1 MGRENL
7 AKLLYAQLLLIVLV
21 ILFLPLTASAYFGS
35 ESSVYIIAKNMPSY
49 QVCYLDIL
57 EYNSLW
63 NESGRISELEDYFSI
78 FPHFSDEH
86 DRSAINILKNYN
98 KDGWTPLSANPFGM
112 GLNDIECDVK
122 DGKCVKKFTFDRKID
137 KFKIIVVTSDGM
149 TAVSNVIERK
159 AFDSIVFFDY
169 MSEEATELSIGLAF
183 LILFVC
189 TCLKALIVEGL
200 VLLLFR
206 FDMERD
212 GVPFLAIN
220 IFTQAFLSLLLA
232 AVLYSRGRVEAVL
245 AYLLL
250 ELIILIAE
258 VYLYANFLEQHSKLR
273 RILFAL
279 TANILS
285 IAAGI
290 GLIIYHGEL
299 CRMFLQL

>member
-1 MGRENL
+1 
-7 AKLLYAQLLLIVLV
+7 
-21 ILFLPLTASAYFGS
+21 
-35 ESSVYIIAKNMPSY
+35 
-49 QVCYLDIL
+49 
-57 EYNSLW
+57 
-63 NESGRISELEDYFSI
+63 
-78 FPHFSDEH
+78 
-86 DRSAINILKNYN
+86 
-98 KDGWTPLSANPFGM
+98 
-112 GLNDIECDVK
+112 
-122 DGKCVKKFTFDRKID
+122 
-137 KFKIIVVTSDGM
+137 
-149 TAVSNVIERK
+149 
-159 AFDSIVFFDY
+159 

-258 VYLYANFLEQHSKLR
+258 VYLYANFLEQHS
-273 RILFAL
+273 
-279 TANILS
+279 N
-285 IAAGI
+285 
-290 GLIIYHGEL
+290 
-299 CRMFLQL
+299 

>member
-1 MGRENL
+1 
-7 AKLLYAQLLLIVLV
+7 
-21 ILFLPLTASAYFGS
+21 
-35 ESSVYIIAKNMPSY
+35 MPSY

-258 VYLYANFLEQHSKLR
+258 VYLYAKLPGATFKTEADTVCIDSQYFKHR
-273 RILFAL
+273 CGNWVNNLPWGIVENVFAIVKDIWVIHPIRCTNNAKCL
-279 TANILS
+279 QNWVSNILIHLGS
-285 IAAGI
+285 
-290 GLIIYHGEL
+290 
-299 CRMFLQL
+299 